1 MNDPLIKA
9 LAADQ
14 LTAEDRQALRELL
27 DAEPGLRQALARW
40 AALQGLIRQQL
51 HTAIPDQRLLVLY
64 ALSTSAHAPVLSIEE
79 QAAAAAAQAEIEEAL
94 QQHPGLQAVVE
105 DIQRAAGTFEAEWQ
119 AAATRAPGEDRDRDT
134 RTPASRAAD
143 RPAQPAVRQ
152 RRTSW
157 QYVGWATA
165 AVLVAASLLLLWPRE
180 PALSVAESIPGE
192 TTTVAFP
199 DGSTA
204 LLVDAARIT
213 YRPGASFDR
222 KVDARGAVYF
232 TVTPRETP
240 FRVATAAA
248 EVRVLGTAFGVEASE
263 EATEVVLAT
272 GQVAVTAAGQEV
284 TLTAGERSRAVV
296 GAPPSAPERVD
307 ISERLAWTG
316 LLFFRETP
324 MAVVAERLEA
334 RFGRTVEVAPPLADE
349 RVSGTFA
356 TDASLEEIVEALAAT
371 LGATAATE
379 DQALLIKP

>member
-1 MNDPLIKA
+1 MNDPLTKA

-27 DAEPGLRQALARW
+27 DAQPGLRQALARW

-51 HTAIPDQRLLVLY
+51 HTAIPEQRLLVLY
-64 ALSTSAHAPVLSIEE
+64 ALSTSAHAPVLSTEE
-79 QAAAAAAQAEIEEAL
+79 QAAAAAARAEIEEAL

-119 AAATRAPGEDRDRDT
+119 AAATRAPGEARDT

-152 RRTSW
+152 RRTAW

-334 RFGRTVEVAPPLADE
+334 RFGRTVQVAPPLADE
-349 RVSGTFA
+349 RVTGTFA
-356 TDASLEEIVEALAAT
+356 KDASLEEIVEALAAT

-379 DQALLIKP
+379 DQALQIKP

>member
-1 MNDPLIKA
+1 
-9 LAADQ
+9 
-14 LTAEDRQALRELL
+14 
-27 DAEPGLRQALARW
+27 
-40 AALQGLIRQQL
+40 
-51 HTAIPDQRLLVLY
+51 
-64 ALSTSAHAPVLSIEE
+64 
-79 QAAAAAAQAEIEEAL
+79 L

-105 DIQRAAGTFEAEWQ
+105 DIQRAAGTFEAEWK
-119 AAATRAPGEDRDRDT
+119 AAATRAPGEDRDT

-192 TTTVAFP
+192 TTTIAFP

-222 KVDARGAVYF
+222 KVDAQGAVYF

-379 DQALLIKP
+379 DQALQIKP